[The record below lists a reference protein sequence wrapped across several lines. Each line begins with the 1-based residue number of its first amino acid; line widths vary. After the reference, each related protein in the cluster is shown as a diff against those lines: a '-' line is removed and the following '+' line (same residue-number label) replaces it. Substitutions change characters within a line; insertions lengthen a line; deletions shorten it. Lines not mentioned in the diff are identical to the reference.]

1 MTIEAWQ
8 VAFDRAREAVGEAD
22 ERFQL
27 ADQEFAK
34 LRAANSSDAI
44 LEVDHQKWMVAKE
57 ALDKAS
63 AAWTVIARI
72 APTTAAPK

>member
-8 VAFDRAREAVGEAD
+8 VAFDRARAVVGKAD

-34 LRAANSSDAI
+34 LVAANTSDSI
-44 LEVDHQKWMVAKE
+44 LQADHKKWLAAKD
-57 ALDKAS
+57 ALDTANADWS
-63 AAWTVIARI
+63 VIARI
-72 APTTAAPK
+72 APVTAAPK

>member
-27 ADQEFAK
+27 TDQEFAK
-34 LRAANSSDAI
+34 QRAESPSEAV
-44 LEVDHQKWMVAKE
+44 LEVDHQKWMAAKE
-57 ALDKAS
+57 ALDKAN
-63 AAWTVIARI
+63 ADWTVIARI
-72 APTTAAPK
+72 APTTSASR

>member
-34 LRAANSSDAI
+34 LRAENPSDAV
-44 LEVDHQKWMVAKE
+44 LEADHRNWMAAKE

-63 AAWTVIARI
+63 ADWTVIARI
-72 APTTAAPK
+72 APTAPSK

>member
-8 VAFDRAREAVGEAD
+8 VAFDRAREAVGTAD

-34 LRAANSSDAI
+34 LRAENPSDAI
-44 LEVDHQKWMVAKE
+44 LETDHQKWMAAKE
-57 ALDKAS
+57 AFDKAS
-63 AAWTVIARI
+63 ADWTVIARI
-72 APTTAAPK
+72 APTTPSK